1 MPHRYSIAEPDEL
14 SATNQFADLG
24 DRLRSMRQAH
34 GLTLDMLAQ
43 RTRYSKSYLSRIEN
57 GKKVPP
63 LATLARIA
71 NAFGV
76 QLGELL
82 NSRSPQASAVV
93 SAGAPFCEIVRA
105 DRREEIIRGASALGY
120 DYLSLANATAHR
132 HMQPFLFTFPAEIDK
147 HFFFEHEGEEFMFI
161 LSGTVEWQVGHEKH
175 MLESNDSVYFD
186 ARLPHRGR
194 AIDGEAKAIV
204 VLYAPD
210 ASQCK

>member
-1 MPHRYSIAEPDEL
+1 MPHRHLIAEPDGL
-14 SATNQFADLG
+14 CATNQFADLG
-24 DRLRSMRQAH
+24 ERLRSMRRTH
-34 GLTLDMLAQ
+34 GLTLDTLAE

-82 NSRSPQASAVV
+82 SSRSPQASAAVT
-93 SAGAPFCEIVRA
+93 ADAPFCEIVRA
-105 DRREEIIRGASALGY
+105 DRREEVIRGASAFGY
-120 DYLSLANATAHR
+120 DYLSLADATARR

-147 HFFFEHEGEEFMFI
+147 HVFFEHEGEEFMFI

-175 MLESNDSVYFD
+175 VLEMNDSVYFD

-210 ASQCK
+210 ASQRE